1 MTAGETTGGTAE
13 PNHFWGGFSVRR
25 IFLFAAAFFVAAI
38 PSVSSAQGREI
49 TGKVTQ
55 KETGAPVNEATVS
68 LVGQPLGVRTNAA
81 GEYRLR
87 VLAGEATVLIRA
99 IGYKRQSVKVT
110 GATQDFVLEKDVLQ
124 LEGVTVT
131 GQATTIDRRNSAT
144 AIASVS
150 AEELMKAPAKSIE
163 GNLAGKVAGA
173 QIFEN
178 SGTPGGGMQIQ
189 IRGATSIIGQGDP
202 LYVIDGVM
210 VSNQSISGGL
220 AAISR
225 SSGSTA
231 STQDQ
236 TTNRLADLNPNDVE
250 SIEVLKSAAATA
262 IYGSRATNGVV
273 VITTKKGKVGQT
285 RYNITQRMG
294 TARASRL
301 VGSRKF
307 NSYANV
313 AEWLGGSAQADS
325 VAKANCTPVC
335 DWYDWQQQLYGTQ
348 DPSYETV
355 MSASGGSGSTRF
367 YSGLNDRQTKG
378 TLYNTGARRTS
389 GRINLDQTIGEK
401 LTVSGGVDITHS
413 FAQNGIGGNDNS
425 GTSPVYAFG
434 YAPAIYDITERTG
447 PGRYI
452 QMFMNG
458 GGTAASNPFDLLE
471 NMTNNEDT
479 WRQTG
484 NVRVGYSLLASP
496 KNTVQLSYTGGVDRF
511 QFEGN
516 QYTPGFLQFE
526 PADGFLGTSQILT
539 TTSRFIN
546 QSVNAVWTYTPSWKF
561 WNSAQTAVGGTYE
574 TQYIQNYNIRVRGL
588 LPSRRVA
595 VAGVDNV
602 FGNGITEFRD
612 QSYYV
617 NEQMLFLDEKLA
629 VTAGFRNDRGTANGN
644 REQFYTY
651 PKASASYRLVNPLR
665 QFTNL
670 LDEVKVRAAWGQS
683 GNRPNFGGRDITV
696 ASGGIIGGASS
707 LVAATGLGNPAVK
720 PEVMNETEYGIDGS
734 AWNQRIGFEITKYQR
749 QIKDLLVNFP
759 LPASSGLSLQQ
770 VNAGQMSTKGFELGV
785 TVVPISR
792 RDLEWTF
799 KTTYQTAKQTIDKLG
814 VPAFNIGGF
823 GSGYGRNRGVEGV
836 VSSLIWGNQRY
847 SCLNTTVNGV
857 LTMKTGADGKPCHK
871 LGAMETVA
879 GSVVRDSIISDAAPR
894 HTTQFLN
901 TVTWKRFNLTALLDW
916 RNGGHTSTMTKNL
929 FDEGGNSRDF
939 DDKSP
944 DPKQSL
950 GQFRYG
956 TFNLGDISQYIDD
969 GSYVKLRE
977 ISVTYDAPKSWATLA
992 RAREMRI
999 SFQGRNLAMWSKYWG
1014 SDPEFNNF
1022 GNSNFSRF
1030 IDLGP
1035 YPPSKQFFLSIDL
1048 GY

>member
-1 MTAGETTGGTAE
+1 
-13 PNHFWGGFSVRR
+13 VRR
-25 IFLFAAAFFVAAI
+25 IVSFAVALIVAAT
-38 PSVSSAQGREI
+38 PFLASAQGREI
-49 TGKVTQ
+49 TGKVTAA
-55 KETGAPVNEATVS
+55 EGGAPIGEAIVS
-68 LVGQPLGVRTNAA
+68 LVGQPAGVRTNTA

-87 VLAGEATVLIRA
+87 VPAGDASILVRA
-99 IGYKRQSVKVT
+99 IGYKRQSVRVT
-110 GATQDFVLEKDVLQ
+110 GATQDFVLVKDVLQ

-131 GQATTIDRRNSAT
+131 GQATTVDKRNAAT
-144 AIASVS
+144 AIASVT
-150 AEELMKAPAKSIE
+150 AEELIKAPAKSVE
-163 GNLAGKVAGA
+163 GNLAGKVTGA

-189 IRGATSIIGQGDP
+189 IRGATSILGQGDP

-210 VSNQSISGGL
+210 VSNQSVAGGL

-236 TTNRLADLNPNDVE
+236 TVNRLADLNPNDVE

-273 VITTKKGKVGQT
+273 VITTKRGKVGQT
-285 RYNITQRMG
+285 RFNVTQRAG
-294 TARASRL
+294 TQQVTRL

-307 NSYANV
+307 QSYGDV
-313 AEWLGGSAQADS
+313 EEWLGGSTQADS
-325 VAKANCTPVC
+325 VARANCTPVC
-335 DWYDWQQQLYGTQ
+335 DWYDWQKQLYGTK

-355 MSASGGSGSTRF
+355 LSASGGAGNTRF
-367 YSGLNDRQTKG
+367 YAGINDRQSKG

-389 GRINLDQTIGEK
+389 GRMNIDQTIGDK
-401 LTVSGGVDITHS
+401 LTVSGGVDVTHS

-452 QMFMNG
+452 KMFMNG

-484 NVRVGYSLLASP
+484 NVRVGYSLLTNSN
-496 KNTVQLSYTGGVDRF
+496 NTVQLSYIGGVDRF
-511 QFEGN
+511 QFEGT

-546 QSVNAVWTYTPSWKF
+546 QSVNAVWTYSPSWNF
-561 WNSAQTAVGGTYE
+561 WNSAQTSVGGTYE
-574 TQYIQNYNIRVRGL
+574 TQYIQNYNIRSRGI
-588 LPSRRVA
+588 LPTRRLA
-595 VAGVDNV
+595 IGGQDLVAGH
-602 FGNGITEFRD
+602 GIQEFRD
-612 QSYYV
+612 QSVYM
-617 NEQMLFLDEKLA
+617 NEQLLFFDEKLA
-629 VTAGFRNDRGTANGN
+629 VSAGFRNDRGTANGD
-644 REQFYTY
+644 REKYYTY
-651 PKASASYRLVNPLR
+651 PKASASYRLGNPLSR
-665 QFTNL
+665 FTDR

-683 GNRPNFGGRDITV
+683 GNRPNYGGRDVLI
-696 ASGGIIGGASS
+696 ASGGIIGGQSS
-707 LVAATGLGNPAVK
+707 LVAATVLGNPKVK
-720 PEVMNETEYGIDGS
+720 PEVMNELEFGIDGS
-734 AWNQRIGFEITKYQR
+734 AWNQRIGFEITKYER
-749 QIKDLLVNFP
+749 KIKDLLVNFP
-759 LPASSGLSLQQ
+759 LPASSGLASQQ
-770 VNAGQMSTKGFELGV
+770 VNAGQMSTNGFETGI
-785 TVVPISR
+785 TIVPISR

-799 KTTYQTAKQTIDKLG
+799 KTTYQATRQTMDKLG

-823 GSGYGRNRGVEGV
+823 GSSYGRNRGVEGTT
-836 VSSLIWGNQRY
+836 SSLIWGNQRY

-857 LTMKTGADGKPCHK
+857 FTQGTGSDGQPCRK
-871 LGAMETVA
+871 IGPLETIA
-879 GSVVRDSIISDAAPR
+879 GSVVRDSIIADAAPR

-901 TVTWKRFNLTALLDW
+901 TVTWKRFNFTALLDW

-929 FDEGGNSRDF
+929 FDEGGNSRDY
-939 DDKSP
+939 DDASP
-944 DPKQSL
+944 DPAQTL
-950 GQFRYG
+950 GAFRYA
-956 TFNLGDISQYIDD
+956 TFNKGDISTYIDE
-969 GSYVKLRE
+969 GTYVKLRE
-977 ISVTYDAPKSWATLA
+977 LSVTYDAPRSWANLA
-992 RAREMRI
+992 KAREMRI
-999 SFQGRNLAMWSKYWG
+999 SFQGRNLLMISDYWG

-1035 YPPSKQFFLSIDL
+1035 YPPSRQFFLSIDL

>member
-1 MTAGETTGGTAE
+1 M
-13 PNHFWGGFSVRR
+13 RR
-25 IFLFAAAFFVAAI
+25 IFLFAVALLVAAI
-38 PSVSSAQGREI
+38 PSISLAQGREI
-49 TGKVTQ
+49 TGKITQ
-55 KETGAPVNEATVS
+55 TETGAPVNEAIVS
-68 LVGQPLGVRTNAA
+68 LVGQPAGVRTDAA
-81 GEYRLR
+81 GQYRLR
-87 VLAGEATVLIRA
+87 VPAGEVTILVRA

-110 GATQDFVLEKDVLQ
+110 GASMDFKLDKDVLQ

-131 GQATTIDRRNSAT
+131 GAATTVDKRNAST
-144 AIASVS
+144 SIASVS
-150 AEELMKAPAKSIE
+150 AEELIKAPAKSVE

-189 IRGATSIIGQGDP
+189 IRGATSILGQGDP

-210 VSNQSISGGL
+210 VSNLSIGGGL
-220 AAISR
+220 SSISR
-225 SSGSTA
+225 SSGSTS

-285 RYNITQRMG
+285 RFNVTQRMG
-294 TARASRL
+294 TQKATRL
-301 VGSRKF
+301 LGSRHYA
-307 NSYANV
+307 SYAAV
-313 AEWLGGSAQADS
+313 QPWLGGGAQADS
-325 VAKANCTPVC
+325 TAKANCVAAC
-335 DWYDWQQQLYGTQ
+335 KWYDWEGQLYGTD

-355 MSASGGSGSTRF
+355 VSASGGSGSTRF
-367 YSGLNDRQTKG
+367 YAGLNDRQSKG
-378 TLYNTGARRTS
+378 VMYNTGARRTS
-389 GRINLDQTIGEK
+389 SRMNIDQTVGEK
-401 LTVSGGVDITHS
+401 LTVSGGIDITHS

-425 GTSPVYAFG
+425 GTSPIYAFG
-434 YAPAIYDITERTG
+434 YAPAIYDITQKTG

-452 QMFMNG
+452 GMFMNG

-484 NVRVGYSLLASP
+484 NVRLGYSALSSAH
-496 KNTVQLSYTGGVDRF
+496 NTLQLSYIAGVDRF

-516 QYTPGFLQFE
+516 QYTPGYLQFE
-526 PADGFLGTSQILT
+526 AADGFLGTSQILT

-546 QSVNAVWTYTPSWKF
+546 QSVNAVWTYTPTWSF
-561 WNSAQTAVGGTYE
+561 WNSAQTAFGGTYE

-595 VAGVDNV
+595 VAGVDNS
-602 FGNGITEFRD
+602 FGNSITEFRD
-612 QSYYV
+612 QSYYM

-629 VTAGFRNDRGTANGN
+629 VTAGFRSDRGTANGD
-644 REQFYTY
+644 REKYYTY
-651 PKASASYRLVNPLR
+651 PKASASYRLVNPLK
-665 QFTNL
+665 QLTNRI
-670 LDEVKVRAAWGQS
+670 DEIKFRAAWGQS
-683 GNRPNFGGRDITV
+683 GNRPNYGGRDITV

-707 LVAATGLGNPAVK
+707 LVAATTLGNPLVH

-734 AWNQRIGFEITKYQR
+734 AWNQRIGFEITKYER
-749 QIKDLLVNFP
+749 KIKDLLLNYP
-759 LPASSGLSLQQ
+759 LPSSSGLATQQ
-770 VNAGQMSTKGFELGV
+770 VNAGQMSTKGFEMAL
-785 TVVPISR
+785 TFVPISR
-792 RDLEWTF
+792 RDLEWTS
-799 KTTYQTAKQTIDKLG
+799 KVTYQHNEQFMDKLG
-814 VPAFNIGGF
+814 IPAFNIGGF
-823 GSGYGRNRGVEGV
+823 GSGYGRNRGVEGTI
-836 VSSLIWGNQRY
+836 SSLIWGNQRY
-847 SCLNTTVNGV
+847 SCLNTTVAGV
-857 LTMKTGADGKPCHK
+857 FTQGTGSDGKPCHK
-871 LGAMETVA
+871 IGPLETVA
-879 GSVVRDSIISDAAPR
+879 GSVTRDSTISDAAPI

-901 TVTWKRFNLTALLDW
+901 TVTWKRFSFTALLDW

-944 DPKQSL
+944 DPAQTL
-950 GQFRYG
+950 GQYRYG
-956 TFNLGDISQYIDD
+956 TFAKGDISPYIDN
-969 GSYVKLRE
+969 GTYVKLRE
-977 ISVTYDAPKSWATLA
+977 LSVTFDAPKSWASMA

-999 SFQGRNLAMWSKYWG
+999 SFQGRNLAMWSKYW
-1014 SDPEFNNF
+1014 SFDPEFNNF

-1030 IDLGP
+1030 IDLAQ